1 MVSTAV
7 SMYKGES
14 PEPAADGYNR
24 ISAVVALTLL
34 EVIKVYDRPSEF
46 FEEEDTSITMPR
58 RLGLSDVVE
67 VQIQNYKGE
76 TKRNRKISDKEF
88 TNLVHL
94 VIKRPDSKSL
104 FFECGRRLAN
114 RNKDFWLQFFP
125 RRIASPIAHWR
136 AARQLRLLFGRGIGF
151 FTDVGF
157 DMDGEELLFINS
169 DPSGNACA
177 LISGFCSAI
186 LSSTMQDQIALDHI
200 TCKTRGDSLCRWGFP
215 EKVK

>member
-1 MVSTAV
+1 
-7 SMYKGES
+7 MYEGES
-14 PEPAADGYNR
+14 SKSVVNGHPR

-67 VQIQNYKGE
+67 VKIQSYKDE

-94 VIKRPDSKSL
+94 VIKRPDSKSV

-114 RNKDFWLQFFP
+114 RNKDSWLQFLP
-125 RRIASPIAHWR
+125 RRIALPIAHWR
-136 AARQLRLLFGRGIGF
+136 AGRQLRVLFGRRIGV
-151 FTDVGF
+151 FTNIGF
-157 DMDGEELLFINS
+157 DMDGNELLFINS
-169 DPSGNACA
+169 DPGGNACA
-177 LISGFCSAI
+177 LVSGFCSAI
-186 LSSTMQDQIALDHI
+186 LSSTIQDQATLDHL
-200 TCKTRGDSLCRWGFP
+200 TCKARGDPICRWGFP